1 MDEFFI
7 MSRFSINYD
16 DIWKEVDSKDFVNM
30 APSSEHDRDSVR
42 RMAELIQEALQ
53 FLNNP
58 GQLSQAQ
65 IQHLEGKVR
74 QMEVKLARECE
85 LARRV
90 DSTVPWYRGRGH

>member
-1 MDEFFI
+1 
-7 MSRFSINYD
+7 MSRFNVNYD

-30 APSSEHDRDSVR
+30 APSIEHDWDSVGR
-42 RMAELIQEALQ
+42 RAELIQESLQ

-65 IQHLEGKVR
+65 IQLLEGKVR

-90 DSTVPWYRGRGH
+90 DSTVPQYRGRGL

>member
-1 MDEFFI
+1 MT
-7 MSRFSINYD
+7 
-16 DIWKEVDSKDFVNM
+16 
-30 APSSEHDRDSVR
+30 PSSEHDRDSVR

-53 FLNNP
+53 VLDNP

-90 DSTVPWYRGRGH
+90 DSTVPQYRGRGH